1 MIGDI
6 GAFLLSLG
14 LSAALLSGVAYTV
27 RIFRPSAPI
36 LNVARAGFYT
46 MVFAV
51 MFASAILMYLILTH
65 QFQYHYVWAH
75 SSTNLAR
82 PFLFA
87 AFYSGQEGSFMLW
100 TLLTALIG
108 VFVIGYAERYRYE
121 AESMSVYMLV
131 ITLLLLILVVDSP
144 FETIYAAFADQQ
156 LPAGFVPPDGRGLN
170 PQLENLWITI
180 HPPMLFTGF
189 AAMTVPFVFAIAGLI
204 RREYQ
209 RWISIALP
217 WTLFASLILGF
228 GIMLGGWWAY
238 ETLGWGGYW
247 AWDPVENSSLIP
259 WLICV
264 GLLHTMLVQLRTAR
278 RVEGSNTPGVG
289 GLARTNVVLAV
300 LAFAGI
306 LYSTFLTRSGVLDD
320 TSVHSFVAPGAFVY
334 TVLQVIMG
342 VFFVVGFG
350 AIILRWKDLKSKT
363 LALDTMSRE
372 NWLGIGSALL
382 LASAFIVTVGTSWPL
397 LMPQFGM
404 PKAKLDISFYDST
417 HIWLVSGI
425 LVVNGLSILLNWKKS
440 SSSDLRRSLLMAIP
454 ITLVLTGITALIG
467 SVYNPLF
474 LLLLSGAYFALVAN
488 LWQGIR
494 FLRSNWRMTGA
505 YVAHLGLALLVLG
518 VIATSG
524 YSQTEHVQL
533 VEGEPTEVFGYE
545 VTYRGEEQI
554 EREKLDREKF
564 EHTIELR
571 KDGDVEVVRPIV
583 FWSDFNNRE
592 QSFQE
597 PGILYRATSDLYV
610 SPKSLAPV
618 GGDPTFVLGK
628 GESFTVPQDSSITV
642 RFERFDMSRAASDS
656 LQGAIVEVTTP
667 DSSFYSTVYRRIDGR
682 YGMNPVVGTD
692 LSLGF
697 AELQADREELAN
709 SRARIRVAS
718 SSVPSP
724 PERRAITVD
733 ISIKPFILLVWGGVM
748 VMVVGFFIAMLRRRR
763 ELAALTRLG
772 RSGRDEGSRGGTSR
786 PEPPDANEA
795 EGVESPH
802 ESVLSNE

>member
-14 LSAALLSGVAYTV
+14 LSSAILSGVAYGV
-27 RIFRPSAPI
+27 RIYRPSEPI
-36 LNVARAGFYT
+36 LNIARAGFYT

-144 FETIYAAFADQQ
+144 FETIFAAFPEQN
-156 LPAGFVPPDGRGLN
+156 LPADFVPADGRGLN

-189 AAMTVPFVFAIAGLI
+189 AAMTVPFVFAVAGLL

-217 WTLFASLILGF
+217 WTLFASMILGF

-264 GLLHTMLVQLRTAR
+264 GLVHTMLVQLRTSR
-278 RVEGSNTPGVG
+278 RVEPGPGGAVG
-289 GLARTNVVLAV
+289 GLARTNVILAV

-334 TVLQVIMG
+334 TVLQVIMA
-342 VFFVVGFG
+342 VFLLVGFG
-350 AIILRWKDLKSKT
+350 AIILRWKDLKART
-363 LALDTMSRE
+363 LALDSMSRE

-397 LMPQFGM
+397 LMPQFGQ

-425 LVVNGLSILLNWKKS
+425 LLVNGLSILLNWKKS
-440 SSSDLRRSLLMAIP
+440 NPSELRTSLLRAIP
-454 ITLVLTGITALIG
+454 VTLVLTAVTALIG
-467 SVYNPLF
+467 EVYDVLF
-474 LLLLSGAYFALVAN
+474 LLLLTGAYFALVSN
-488 LWQGIR
+488 LWQGVR
-494 FLRSNWRMTGA
+494 FLRSNWRMAGA
-505 YVAHLGLALLVLG
+505 YVAHVGLALLVLG

-524 YSQTEHVQL
+524 YSVSEHVQL
-533 VEGEPTEVFGYE
+533 VEGKPVDVLGYE
-545 VTYRGEEQI
+545 VTYTGEQQI

-564 EHTIELR
+564 EHTIEFR
-571 KDGDVEVVRPIV
+571 KGDAVEVVRPVV

-597 PGILYRATSDLYV
+597 PGILYRPTHDLYV

-618 GGDPTFVLGK
+618 GGDPTFVVGK
-628 GESFTVPQDSSITV
+628 GESFVVPQDSSISI
-642 RFERFDMSRAASDS
+642 RFEKFDMSRAATDS
-656 LQGAIVEVTTP
+656 LQGAVVEVSLA
-667 DSSFYSTVYRRIDGR
+667 DSSFYTTVYRRIDGR
-682 YGMNPVVGTD
+682 YGMNPVPGTD

-718 SSVPSP
+718 SRVPSP
-724 PERRAITVD
+724 PELRAITVD
-733 ISIKPFILLVWGGVM
+733 ISRKPFILLVWGGVI
-748 VMVVGFFIAMLRRRR
+748 VMVVGFFISMLRRRR

-772 RSGRDEGSRGGTSR
+772 RGEDGGASEEKTNAEAGGE
-786 PEPPDANEA
+786 PEPDSQ
-795 EGVESPH
+795 VESRR
-802 ESVLSNE
+802 ESVLSDE